1 MDLKEQRLSMIMGE
15 IISHGQ
21 VEIKALSKKLK
32 VSTMTIYR
40 DVEDFTN
47 AGILKKEKGV
57 LSSSQI
63 FTLEYFHDIRAT
75 LNLNSK
81 IKVAEEAV
89 KLIKPNSFVAIDDS
103 TTCLQFYH
111 FSKYFEGTT
120 VVTNNIKLIN
130 IFSKNSKIKIISL
143 GGRYNR
149 PTGSFL
155 GLSTENT
162 ASQIPC
168 HSLFMSSSSLD
179 GTKLYT
185 HDENV
190 FRTKAIQMIN
200 SEKKYF
206 LCDSSKIGRKA
217 MNIQADLSEFEKC
230 FFAGSDFDKGFEI
243 LLKKKKINFSYYKTK
258 KLTI

>member
-1 MDLKEQRLSMIMGE
+1 MDLKENRLSVIIEEIM
-15 IISHGQ
+15 SNGQ
-21 VEIKALSKKLK
+21 VEIKSLSKKLK

-40 DVEDFTN
+40 DVEEFTN
-47 AGILKKEKGV
+47 AGVLKKEKGI
-57 LSSSQI
+57 LTSSQT
-63 FTLEYFHDIRAT
+63 FTLEYFHDVRA
-75 LNLNSK
+75 NLNIDPK
-81 IKVAEEAV
+81 VKVAEEAG

-103 TTCLQFYH
+103 TTCLQFSH

-130 IFSKNSKIKIISL
+130 IFSKNPKIKIISL

-168 HSLFMSSSSLD
+168 HYLFMSSSSLD
-179 GTKLYT
+179 GTKIYT

-190 FRTKAIQMIN
+190 YRTKAIQMIN
-200 SEKKYF
+200 SEKKFF
-206 LCDSSKIGRKA
+206 LCDSSKIGKKA
-217 MNIQADLSEFEKC
+217 MNVQADLSEFEKC
-230 FFAGSDFDKGFEI
+230 FFAGSSFDKGFES
-243 LLKKKKINFSYYKTK
+243 LLKKKKISFSYFKTK
-258 KLTI
+258 N

>member
-1 MDLKEQRLSMIMGE
+1 MSLKENRLSIIMEDIINHGE
-15 IISHGQ
+15 
-21 VEIKALSKKLK
+21 VEIKYLSKKLK
-32 VSTMTIYR
+32 VSSMTIYR
-40 DVEDFTN
+40 DVEEFTDS
-47 AGILKKEKGV
+47 GILKKEKGK
-57 LSSSQI
+57 LSSSQS
-63 FTLEYFHDIRAT
+63 FTLEYFHDIRAN
-75 LNLNSK
+75 LNLHSK
-81 IKVAEEAV
+81 LKVAEEAV
-89 KLIKPNSFVAIDDS
+89 KLIKKNSFVAIDDS
-103 TTCLQFYH
+103 TTCLQFSH

-179 GTKLYT
+179 GTKIYT

-190 FRTKAIQMIN
+190 YRTKAIQMIN

-206 LCDSSKIGRKA
+206 LSDSTKIGKKA
-217 MNIQADLSEFEKC
+217 MNVQADLSEFEKC
-230 FFAGSDFDKGFEI
+230 FFAGPHFEKGFET
-243 LLKKKKINFSYYKTK
+243 LLKKKKINFSYFKTK
-258 KLTI
+258 I

>member
-1 MDLKEQRLSMIMGE
+1 MDLKENRLSVIIEEIM
-15 IISHGQ
+15 SQGQ
-21 VEIKALSKKLK
+21 VEIKSLSKKLK

-40 DVEDFTN
+40 DIEEFTN
-47 AGILKKEKGV
+47 AGVLKKEKGI
-57 LSSSQI
+57 LTSSQT
-63 FTLEYFHDIRAT
+63 FTLEYFHEVRA
-75 LNLNSK
+75 NLNIAPK
-81 IKVAEEAV
+81 IKLAEEAG
-89 KLIKPNSFVAIDDS
+89 KLIKANSFVAIDDS
-103 TTCLQFYH
+103 TTCLQFSH
-111 FSKYFEGTT
+111 FPKYFEGTT

-130 IFSKNSKIKIISL
+130 IFSKNPKIKIISL

-168 HSLFMSSSSLD
+168 HYLFMSSSSLD

-190 FRTKAIQMIN
+190 YRTKAIQMTN

-206 LCDSSKIGRKA
+206 LCDSSKIGKKA
-217 MNIQADLSEFEKC
+217 MNVQADLSEFEKC
-230 FFAGSDFDKGFEI
+230 FFAGSHFDKGFEI
-243 LLKKKKINFSYYKTK
+243 LLKKKKKINFSYFKTK
-258 KLTI
+258 N

>member
-1 MDLKEQRLSMIMGE
+1 MDLKENRLSIIIE
-15 IISHGQ
+15 DIISEGQ
-21 VEIKALSKKLK
+21 IDIKSLSKKLK
-32 VSTMTIYR
+32 VSTMTIHR
-40 DVEDFTN
+40 DIEEFTKR
-47 AGILKKEKGV
+47 GVIKKEKGI

-63 FTLEYFHDIRAT
+63 FTLEYFHDVRAK
-75 LNLNSK
+75 LNIHSK

-89 KLIKPNSFVAIDDS
+89 KIIQPNTFVGIDDS
-103 TTCLQFYH
+103 TTCLQFAN
-111 FSKYFEGTT
+111 FQKYFEGTT

-130 IFSKNSKIKIISL
+130 IFSSNPKIKIISL

-168 HSLFMSSSSLD
+168 HYLFMSSSSLD

-185 HDENV
+185 HDEDV

-200 SEKKYF
+200 AEKKYY
-206 LCDSSKIGRKA
+206 LCDTTKIGKKA

-230 FFAGSDFDKGFEI
+230 FFAGPYFDKSLGNF
-243 LLKKKKINFSYYKTK
+243 LKKRKVNFKYFKIKS
-258 KLTI
+258 

>member
-1 MDLKEQRLSMIMGE
+1 MDLKENRLSI
-15 IISHGQ
+15 IISDIIKNGQ
-21 VEIKALSKKLK
+21 IDIKSLSKKLK

-40 DVEDFTN
+40 DIEEFTKS
-47 AGILKKEKGV
+47 GVIKKEKGI
-57 LSSSQI
+57 LSSSQT
-63 FTLEYFHDIRAT
+63 FTLEYFHDVRAN
-75 LNLNSK
+75 LNLDPK
-81 IKVAEEAV
+81 IKTAEEAG
-89 KLIKPNSFVAIDDS
+89 KIIKPNSFVAIDDS
-103 TTCLQFYH
+103 TTCLQFAN
-111 FSKYFEGTT
+111 FPKYFENTT

-130 IFSKNSKIKIISL
+130 IFSKNPKIKIISL

-168 HSLFMSSSSLD
+168 HYLFMSSSSLD

-185 HDENV
+185 HDEDV

-206 LCDSSKIGRKA
+206 LCDSSKIGKKA
-217 MNIQADLSEFEKC
+217 MNVQADLSDFEKC
-230 FFAGSDFDKGFEI
+230 FFAGNFFDKGFES
-243 LLKKKKINFSYYKTK
+243 LLKKKKINFTYFKTK
-258 KLTI
+258 N